1 MRQRIALSP
10 KYKYWA
16 SPLPSAVAIGTF
28 ASVMDYG
35 SVNIAVPTIATHF
48 RTDLPSV
55 QWVVIAYAL
64 TISALLLPMGRL
76 SDLIG
81 RKRVYISGSIIFILG
96 AALAGSSSNLPML
109 VLGRI
114 LQGSGA
120 AMTQGTGMA
129 IITSAFPAS
138 ERGKAI
144 GLIMTVVGT
153 GAVAG
158 PAVGGLLVDAL
169 GWRSVFFVN
178 VPMISLAIAAAVV
191 ILRDR
196 PAELMGSD
204 GSRAKFDW
212 LGAGLSSG
220 ALLTLLLALSA
231 GHRYGWG
238 SPAIVGALLG
248 FGTLLGTF
256 IWWELRT
263 SSPLLDLRLFKRRT
277 FSYGISANWLSFLGS
292 SSVLF
297 LMPFYLQRVLGF
309 SPQAS
314 GVDYG
319 ARCPVYGGNGAPQ
332 RPAI

>member
-1 MRQRIALSP
+1 
-10 KYKYWA
+10 
-16 SPLPSAVAIGTF
+16 
-28 ASVMDYG
+28 
-35 SVNIAVPTIATHF
+35 
-48 RTDLPSV
+48 
-55 QWVVIAYAL
+55 
-64 TISALLLPMGRL
+64 
-76 SDLIG
+76 
-81 RKRVYISGSIIFILG
+81 
-96 AALAGSSSNLPML
+96 
-109 VLGRI
+109 
-114 LQGSGA
+114 
-120 AMTQGTGMA
+120 MTQGTGMA

-191 ILRDR
+191 Y
-196 PAELMGSD
+196 PARSP
-204 GSRAKFDW
+204 SRADGVGW
-212 LGAGLSSG
+212 LSGQIRLAGCGAIIRSPVDASVGLVG
-220 ALLTLLLALSA
+220 RPQVRM
-231 GHRYGWG
+231 GF
-238 SPAIVGALLG
+238 PAIMGALLG

-314 GVDYG
+314 GLITVPAALCMAG
-319 ARCPVYGGNGAPQ
+319 MGPPQ